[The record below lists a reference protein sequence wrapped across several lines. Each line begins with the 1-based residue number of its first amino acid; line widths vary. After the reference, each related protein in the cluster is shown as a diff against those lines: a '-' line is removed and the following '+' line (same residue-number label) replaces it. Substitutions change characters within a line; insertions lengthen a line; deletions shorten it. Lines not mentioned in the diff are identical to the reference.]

1 VKGWQILQ
9 AYPTAPLKGSALK
22 WFLRVKP
29 SGVVVDLLTGMEA
42 GGLYYEMM

>member
-1 VKGWQILQ
+1 
-9 AYPTAPLKGSALK
+9 LKGSALK